1 MFPNRTIPIPR
12 WTAFIA
18 AACVAAALAGA
29 CRAAGLAPPPGVA
42 ASVALPALPVADD
55 DGPAYGPELEGFDYP
70 YPVHRYA
77 FASQRE
83 TMQMAYLDVKP
94 AHPNGRTAVLL
105 HDRNF
110 CAATWEG
117 SIAALTQAGYR
128 VIAPDQ
134 IGFCKSTKPAHY
146 QYTFQQLAHNTHA
159 LLESIGVKDA
169 IVIGHSTGGMLAVRY
184 ALMYPKQT
192 QRLVLLDPMGLE
204 DGKALGVPPLTV
216 DYWYARALKTTGE
229 SVRRYE
235 QTAYYAG
242 EWSPDFER
250 WVQMQAGMV
259 RGAGRESVA
268 WNAALFD
275 DISFTQPV
283 LYEFGQLR
291 VPTLLVIGG
300 KDTAAIGKDAAP
312 PDLHAKL
319 GRYAELGK
327 RAQAAIPGAT
337 LVEFASLG
345 HAPQMQDPV
354 AVHKA
359 LLAWLAAPASVPP
372 ATGSTSASTSAA
384 AHAAQ

>member
-12 WTAFIA
+12 PAAFIVAACA
-18 AACVAAALAGA
+18 AAAAAGAGQ
-29 CRAAGLAPPPGVA
+29 AAGLAPPPTVA
-42 ASVALPALPVADD
+42 ASVALPALPAADD

-70 YPVHRYA
+70 YPVHRYT

-83 TMQMAYLDVKP
+83 TLQMAYLDVKP
-94 AHPNGRTAVLL
+94 AHPNGRAAVLL
-105 HDRNF
+105 DRNF
-110 CAATWEG
+110 CAAPWEG

-159 LLESIGVKDA
+159 LLESIGVKDPV
-169 IVIGHSTGGMLAVRY
+169 VIGHSTGGMLAVRY

-192 QRLVLLDPMGLE
+192 HRLVLLDPMGLE
-204 DGKALGVPPLTV
+204 DGKALGVPPLTA

-268 WNAALFD
+268 CNAALFD
-275 DISFTQPV
+275 DMSFTQPG

-319 GRYAELGK
+319 GRYAELGR

-337 LVEFASLG
+337 LIEFASLG
-345 HAPQMQDPV
+345 HAPQMQDPAV
-354 AVHKA
+354 VHKA
-359 LLAWLAAPASVPP
+359 LLAWLAAPAS
-372 ATGSTSASTSAA
+372 ASASAR
-384 AHAAQ
+384 AAQ